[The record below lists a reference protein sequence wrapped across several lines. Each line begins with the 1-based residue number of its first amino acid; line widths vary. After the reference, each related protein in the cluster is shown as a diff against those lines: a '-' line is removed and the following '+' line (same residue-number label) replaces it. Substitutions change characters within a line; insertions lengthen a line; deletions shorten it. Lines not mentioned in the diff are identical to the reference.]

1 MNMMKKINHGSKT
14 IRQSLTL
21 LGFGLLFA
29 SVPTNA
35 WAMTGP
41 FVDKLADILT
51 IVVLLF
57 VPVVGIYLFWMV
69 HILPEKIAEKRHHPQ
84 KEAIKILCI
93 LSLVFGGMLWPLAWL
108 WAYSKPVL
116 HKIAYGTDKH
126 EDYYLEGAG
135 EAEAPPGD
143 VKEATARLRLAIGRL
158 AAKGVP
164 NEELESLKRELA
176 EIEETLAR
184 TKTRQG
190 EV

>member
-1 MNMMKKINHGSKT
+1 MIQKNHSIEKA
-14 IRQSLTL
+14 RRPWFPAL
-21 LGFGLLFA
+21 LGFGILFA
-29 SVPTNA
+29 SFPTSA

-93 LSLVFGGMLWPLAWL
+93 LSLVFGGMLWPIAWL

-116 HKIAYGTDKH
+116 HKLAYGTDKH
-126 EDYYLEGAG
+126 EDYYLEGEG
-135 EAEAPPGD
+135 EAEGPPGD
-143 VKEATARLRLAIGRL
+143 TGEAVARLRRAIGQL

-164 NEELESLKRELA
+164 AEELETLKRELA

-184 TKTRQG
+184 TKTRRG
-190 EV
+190 EI